1 MKLPHEFTQLPVTF
15 DIAAL
20 QNDVAQFSENEWVAH
35 HEGFKGN
42 SAIPLLSVQGGQ
54 NNLFSGPVAP
64 TSALK
69 RSPYLQQ
76 VIASFN
82 EIVGRSR
89 LMRLA
94 PGAEVPLHS
103 DINYHW
109 YDRVRIHV
117 PIVTDEQVFFY
128 CGDKQVHMAEG
139 DAWIFDSW
147 KNHRVVNASTKTRV
161 HLVIDI
167 SGSSRFWNWVKQGIN
182 IDHFDAHG
190 KTLNDQ
196 DRQKIAQFPQ
206 LPFVAGAQKTI
217 RCERVNTPVVMRP
230 EEVNHMVTEL
240 LSEVKSVDANHNSN
254 IEALAELL
262 AAFSQDWRQIWSIY
276 GENQG
281 GWDYYHQL
289 RDSTFHRCRE
299 TAEKLQLTNQSPATK
314 MLIHCLIDPCFN
326 PEVAQFY
333 R

>member
-1 MKLPHEFTQLPVTF
+1 MKLPHEFTQLPITF
-15 DIAAL
+15 DIEAL
-20 QNDVAQFSENEWVAH
+20 QKEVTQFSENEWVAH

-54 NNLFSGPVAP
+54 NNLFSGPIAP
-64 TSALK
+64 TVALK

-89 LMRLA
+89 LMRLEA
-94 PGAEVPLHS
+94 GAEVPLHS

-109 YDRVRIHV
+109 YDRVRIHI
-117 PIVTDEQVFFY
+117 PIVTDEQVIFY

-147 KNHRVVNASTKTRV
+147 KNHRVVNASDKTRV
-161 HLVIDI
+161 HLVVDI

-182 IDHFDAHG
+182 IDNLSPLG
-190 KTLNDQ
+190 KALGEEFI
-196 DRQKIAQFPQ
+196 QKVSQFPT
-206 LPFVAGAQKTI
+206 LPFVEGAQRPI

-230 EEVNHMVTEL
+230 EEVNHMITEL
-240 LSEVKSVDANHNSN
+240 ISEVKSVDGNEMSAIDTLSD
-254 IEALAELL
+254 LL
-262 AAFSQDWRQIWSIY
+262 ASFYQDWRQIWSIY
-276 GENQG
+276 GEAQG

-299 TAEKLQLTNQSPATK
+299 TAETLQLTNESPSTK

-326 PEVAQFY
+326 PEVAQFN